1 MKVAATLEN
10 FKPRLRAGQVIPQ
23 GSRIIFETDDPY
35 NQIALPMALADL
47 VLLCSGQFTV
57 RQIIEKIYR
66 KQGAVPFKW
75 ILSAL
80 HALHQGGFF
89 ENAEELILS
98 QNLESWVTPKRSRWH
113 LSWRFGQRIVADSRS
128 PLAFY
133 GLTLFALIFAL
144 LGLQFFPWAPVKMVE
159 SWVQEVDLIGGLWS
173 LFVVGSI
180 MQTLR
185 YILCAVQLL
194 LLTGKAYNASLRL
207 SIWGVHLH
215 IGDEANVLF
224 ENRLYTVM
232 FHLSQILA
240 PWAFVYL
247 GSLAVSQIHL
257 TAMMIVSLSFTLY
270 EINPFAP
277 SEGRKLIKSLLI
289 PSDRDIVSWHF
300 EKSTIISTFSP
311 ELRQQDQDFARIC
324 TIWGAIWL
332 LAMVAIL
339 HETAIFFGPD
349 ILSHLLTWS
358 ESTVSRALALV
369 AWLAMLFYVVQA
381 FIERVFLFVATPVWS
396 KVRARAQKLSKAQ
409 SGEWPPLEIIKR
421 VEGLPLFSH
430 FHEQYLAEI
439 VAKSEILKLKKGTLI
454 IRQGDSSR
462 DLFVLLDGQAEVA
475 RMGSPGFDDE
485 WISELGPVSVFG
497 EAALV
502 DDSPRSAQV
511 TAKTP
516 GAALKVPISVIR
528 QVAQDAK
535 TIRHLEDFR
544 NAILVNQFFTSS
556 PVFRSLSGESID
568 FLSSRGALTYFN
580 LGQKVFSQGD
590 VGDSI
595 FLILRGSVDVFIHG
609 KHIKSLKQGSF
620 FGEIA
625 LIANIPRT
633 ASVVTREPCVF
644 FKVSADSFWEVLVQY
659 IDLGV
664 FIETVSESRLKE
676 DLEVTPLIKSTG
688 TDSK

>member
-1 MKVAATLEN
+1 MKVATTLEN
-10 FKPRLRAGQVIPQ
+10 FKPRLRAGRVIPQ
-23 GSRIIFETDDPY
+23 GSRIVFETDNPY

-80 HALHQGGFF
+80 HALHQGDFF
-89 ENAEELILS
+89 ENADELILS

-113 LSWRFGQRIVADSRS
+113 LSWRFGQRIVADSQS
-128 PLAFY
+128 PMAFY
-133 GLTLFALIFAL
+133 GLTLFALVFAL
-144 LGLQFFPWAPVKMVE
+144 LGLQFFPLAPVKMVE
-159 SWVQEVDLIGGLWS
+159 AWVQEVDLVSGFFT
-173 LFVVGSI
+173 LFVLGSI
-180 MQTLR
+180 MQTVR
-185 YILCAVQLL
+185 YVLCAVQLL

-207 SIWGVHLH
+207 SIWGIHLH

-224 ENRLYTVM
+224 ESRLYTVM

-240 PWAFVYL
+240 PWSIVYL
-247 GSLAVSQIHL
+247 ASFGLPQIYL
-257 TAMMIVSLSFTLY
+257 SAMLIVSLCLTLY

-289 PSDRDIVSWHF
+289 PNDRDIVSWHF

-332 LAMVAIL
+332 LAMVALL
-339 HETAIFFGPD
+339 HETAIFFGPN
-349 ILSHLLTWS
+349 ILNHLLTWT
-358 ESTVSRALALV
+358 ESTVSRAIVLV
-369 AWLAMLFYVVQA
+369 IWLFMLFYVVQA
-381 FIERVFLFVATPVWS
+381 FVEKVLLFATAPLWS
-396 KVRARAQKLSKAQ
+396 KLRSRAQKLSRATD
-409 SGEWPPLEIIKR
+409 SEWPLLEIIKR

-439 VAKSEILKLKKGTLI
+439 IAKSEVVKLKKGTLI

-462 DLFVLLDGQAEVA
+462 DLFVLLDGMAEVA
-475 RMGSPGFDDE
+475 RLGSPGFEDE

-511 TAKTP
+511 TAKSS

-535 TIRHLEDFR
+535 TVRHLEDFR
-544 NAILVNQFFTSS
+544 NAILVNQFFASS
-556 PVFRSLSGESID
+556 PVFRSLSPESID

-590 VGDSI
+590 SGDSI

-609 KHIKSLKQGSF
+609 QHIKSLKQGSF

-644 FKVSADSFWEVLVQY
+644 FKISADSFWEVLVQY

-676 DLEVTPLIKSTG
+676 DLEVTPLLKTTG